1 MENPQKLIEYQEKEQ
16 QAIHLL
22 NELNNRS
29 IERQKILS
37 LLLNEMLVKD
47 INLSI
52 KKMIDIAELIKQSA
66 ENLRNEND

>member
-1 MENPQKLIEYQEKEQ
+1 MENPQKLTEYQEKEQ

-37 LLLNEMLVKD
+37 SLLNEIL
-47 INLSI
+47 
-52 KKMIDIAELIKQSA
+52 
-66 ENLRNEND
+66 ENNTDENI